1 MSYVVPHRM
10 WALPFQPA
18 GFGLPFTKDEGY
30 GVHADGPWGEAVSRE
45 TASSFDS
52 RKRISMQM
60 NMTVPGYLHPMRLG
74 PHPACWRVGTEVRPL
89 PHTSGEA
96 ACAGRCGPFGHCTS
110 QDVRSVAQR
119 NLFSVLGQSLSCLQ
133 RDSLCEVLVAWR
145 RHVLR
150 LTLGSPTC

>member
-30 GVHADGPWGEAVSRE
+30 GGHADGPWGEAVSRE

-60 NMTVPGYLHPMRLG
+60 NMTVPGYPYPMRLG
-74 PHPACWRVGTEVRPL
+74 RHSMGWRVGSEARPL
-89 PHTSGEA
+89 PHAPAA
-96 ACAGRCGPFGHCTS
+96 ACVRQCGPFG
-110 QDVRSVAQR
+110 
-119 NLFSVLGQSLSCLQ
+119 
-133 RDSLCEVLVAWR
+133 
-145 RHVLR
+145 
-150 LTLGSPTC
+150 

>member
-18 GFGLPFTKDEGY
+18 GFGLPFTKDEGH

-60 NMTVPGYLHPMRLG
+60 NMTVPGYPYPMRLG
-74 PHPACWRVGTEVRPL
+74 RQPV
-89 PHTSGEA
+89 SGSA
-96 ACAGRCGPFGHCTS
+96 DPSGRSSTVFRARICGP
-110 QDVRSVAQR
+110 
-119 NLFSVLGQSLSCLQ
+119 
-133 RDSLCEVLVAWR
+133 
-145 RHVLR
+145 
-150 LTLGSPTC
+150 

>member
-18 GFGLPFTKDEGY
+18 GFGLPFTKDEGH

-60 NMTVPGYLHPMRLG
+60 NMTVPGDPYPMRLRQPVPG
-74 PHPACWRVGTEVRPL
+74 DADP
-89 PHTSGEA
+89 SGRSSTVFRA
-96 ACAGRCGPFGHCTS
+96 RICGP
-110 QDVRSVAQR
+110 
-119 NLFSVLGQSLSCLQ
+119 
-133 RDSLCEVLVAWR
+133 
-145 RHVLR
+145 
-150 LTLGSPTC
+150 